1 MARFFN
7 TSGVCRPDDHYMLP
21 AEPRVAGLRQL
32 IDEKLYFVV
41 HAPRQVGKSTSLR
54 ALAESLTAE
63 GRYTA
68 LHTSCEAG
76 QLIHPD
82 LETSIDGILDILRQR
97 ADFFLPSELRPPP
110 VDRSLAPTSR
120 LHDLLKR
127 WCESSPRP
135 VVLFLDEI
143 DALYDDALIAVL
155 RQLRSGYDLRPESF
169 AHSVALIGL
178 RDVRDYKVMAR
189 GEDATLGT
197 ASPFN
202 VKSDSLRLPYFTAD
216 EVASLY
222 DQHSTETGQVF
233 QPETKAMAF
242 ELTRGQPWLVNALAR
257 QLIETV
263 VPDRRNEITPEH
275 LRLAQE
281 ILIRRRDTHMDSLLD
296 RLREQRVRRVLEPI
310 LAGADPDPE
319 VFDDDYQFVEALGL
333 VALGERGLEIANPIY
348 NEIIPRALTAVAERF
363 VPMRRA
369 AYVREDGRLDWDALL
384 DGFTAFWKQNAEWM
398 LRQQPYS
405 EAAAQLV
412 FMAFLHRLV
421 NGPELDLTGRI
432 ATVDREFAV
441 GSGRVDLLVRWPVS
455 GHETQYFAA
464 ELKVRRD
471 KDGDPLD
478 AGLKQLSQYLDRIE
492 REPGAPAAGAP
503 AAGTLLLFD
512 LRGDAPPMAQRCSR
526 TTIDHAGRTITVVR
540 L

>member
-7 TSGVCRPDDHYMLP
+7 TTGVCRPDDHYMLP
-21 AEPRVAGLRQL
+21 AEPRVAGLRRL

-41 HAPRQVGKSTSLR
+41 HAPRQVGKSTSVR

-63 GRYTA
+63 GRYAA

-76 QLIHPD
+76 QLVHPD
-82 LETSIDGILDILRQR
+82 LDASISAILDILLQR
-97 ADFFLPSELRPPP
+97 ADYFLPPELRPPAA
-110 VDRSLAPTSR
+110 DRSMAPGSR

-127 WCESSPRP
+127 WSESSPRP

-143 DALYDDALIAVL
+143 DALYDDALISIL

-178 RDVRDYKVMAR
+178 RDVRDYKIIAR

-202 VKSDSLRLPYFTAD
+202 VKSDSLRLPYFTAE

-222 DQHSTETGQVF
+222 EQHTEETGQVF
-233 QPETKAMAF
+233 LAETKTMAF

-263 VPDRRNEITPEH
+263 VPDRLTAITSDH
-275 LRLAQE
+275 LRLAKE
-281 ILIRRRDTHMDSLLD
+281 ILIRRRDTHVDSLLD
-296 RLREQRVRRVLEPI
+296 RLREKRVRRVLEPI
-310 LAGADPDPE
+310 LAGENPDPE

-333 VALGERGLEIANPIY
+333 VAIGPNGLEIANPIY

-363 VPMRRA
+363 VPMQRA
-369 AYVREDGRLDWDALL
+369 AYVRQDGRLDWPALL

-405 EAAAQLV
+405 EAAAQMV

-421 NGPELDLTGRI
+421 NGPELDLDGRV

-441 GSGRVDLLVRWPVS
+441 GSGRVDLLVRWPVA
-455 GHETQYFAA
+455 GHETQRFAV

-471 KDGDPLD
+471 KDGDPLE
-478 AGLKQLSQYLDRIE
+478 AGLEQLARYLDRLE
-492 REPGAPAAGAP
+492 LDH
-503 AAGTLLLFD
+503 GTLILFD
-512 LRGDAPPMAQRCSR
+512 LRGDAPPIAQRCSR
-526 TTIDHAGRTITVVR
+526 EIREHAGRTITVSR

>member
-1 MARFFN
+1 
-7 TSGVCRPDDHYMLP
+7 MLP
-21 AEPRVAGLRQL
+21 AEPRVAGLRRL
-32 IDEKLYFVV
+32 IDEKLCFVV
-41 HAPRQVGKSTSLR
+41 HAPRQVGKSTSVR

-63 GRYTA
+63 GTYAA

-76 QLIHPD
+76 QLVNPD
-82 LETSIDGILDILRQR
+82 LDASMGAILDILIQR
-97 ADFFLPSELRPPP
+97 ADYFLPPELRPPP
-110 VDRSLAPTSR
+110 VDRSMAPGSR

-127 WCESSPRP
+127 WSESCPRP

-143 DALYDDALIAVL
+143 DALYDDALISIL

-169 AHSVALIGL
+169 AQSVALVGL
-178 RDVRDYKVMAR
+178 RDVRDYRLIAR

-202 VKSDSLRLPYFTAD
+202 VKSDSLRLPYFTAGD
-216 EVASLY
+216 VASLY
-222 DQHSTETGQVF
+222 RQHAEETGQVF
-233 QPETKAMAF
+233 LPRTQAMAF

-263 VPDRRNEITPEH
+263 VPDRRTAITPEH
-275 LRLAQE
+275 LRLAKE
-281 ILIRRRDTHMDSLLD
+281 ILIRRRDTHIDSLLD
-296 RLREQRVRRVLEPI
+296 RLRENRVRRILEPI
-310 LAGADPDPE
+310 LAGESPDPE

-333 VALGERGLEIANPIY
+333 VALGENGLEIANPIY

-369 AYVREDGRLDWDALL
+369 AYVREDGSLDWPALL
-384 DGFTAFWKQNAEWM
+384 DGFTAFWKRNAEWM

-421 NGPELDLTGRI
+421 NGPELDIGGRV

-441 GSGRVDLLVRWPVS
+441 GSGRVDLLVRWPLA
-455 GHETQYFAA
+455 GQETQHFAV
-464 ELKVRRD
+464 EMKVRRD

-478 AGLKQLSQYLDRIE
+478 TGLEQLSQYLDRLE
-492 REPGAPAAGAP
+492 LDR
-503 AAGTLLLFD
+503 GTLILFD

-526 TTIDHAGRTITVVR
+526 ETREHAGSAITVLR